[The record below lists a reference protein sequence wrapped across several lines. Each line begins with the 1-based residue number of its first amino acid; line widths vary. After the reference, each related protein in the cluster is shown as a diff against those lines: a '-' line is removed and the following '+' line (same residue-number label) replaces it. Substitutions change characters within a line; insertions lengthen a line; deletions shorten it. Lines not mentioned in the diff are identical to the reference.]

1 MTDPQF
7 DVIVIGGGCTGAGMA
22 RDCAMRGLKT
32 LLIER
37 GDICSETTGT
47 CAGMISGGA
56 KYLLEP
62 KMVAMCA
69 KESLII
75 WKIARNIMFR
85 IPIIWC
91 MTDRKM
97 RKLGPLMAK
106 AYSDYSKYREGGKIH
121 VISKEQVLKM
131 EPKISHPKLM
141 GGIFFEELLVDPWRL
156 TLHNVIS
163 AHQHGAE
170 IRTYSEVIDLLRK
183 GDTIEGVVIRDR
195 HTKRV
200 EEITSRFVVNG
211 TGPWVPKICR
221 MAGIDYELRLNK
233 GAHIIFDRRVTNM
246 AIVCKAFEGRNCY
259 MFPHENTTLLGVSA
273 IDVFGEVDDIKPEYS
288 DVEYLL
294 HSIESVI
301 PSIRK
306 HRVIRSFVGVRPML
320 YKFGVEEGAVTRGYK
335 VIDHEKKHNVKGFIT
350 IAGGKLVIYRKMAEK
365 ATDLICKKLGIEA
378 PCSTHLEL
386 LPGATGEVNVDRF
399 AEEYKMDYHV
409 VKRLAIRH
417 GPGVEKIF
425 QIIKGDPSTRSS
437 KCTCE
442 SGTEAE
448 VSYCIQSEWAC
459 HLNDLRRRLRIG
471 SGPCQGTACT
481 ARTISTLAKERE
493 MDANEATIELLDF
506 LQERWKG
513 IWPALRGPQLSEM
526 ELKNAIYGCVA
537 NLNHPAIEKGTERDF
552 KT

>member
-1 MTDPQF
+1 MSNPQF

-22 RDCAMRGLKT
+22 RDCAMRGLRT

-47 CAGMISGGA
+47 CAGMISGGV

-69 KESLII
+69 RESLTI
-75 WKIARNIMFR
+75 WHIAKNIMFR
-85 IPIIWC
+85 TPILWLI
-91 MTDRKM
+91 TDRRMKKM
-97 RKLGPLMAK
+97 ARGMVL
-106 AYSDYSKYREGGKIH
+106 AYSDYLSMREGGKIYH
-121 VISKEQVLKM
+121 VSKEQVEEM
-131 EPKISHPKLM
+131 EPRISHPKLS
-141 GGIFFEELLVDPWRL
+141 GAVYFEELFVDPWRL

-163 AHQHGAE
+163 AHQYGATV
-170 IRTYSEVIDLLRK
+170 RTYSEVIDLLK
-183 GDTIEGVVIRDR
+183 DGDTITGVVIRDR
-195 HTKRV
+195 HSKRV
-200 EEITSRFVVNG
+200 EEITARFVVNG
-211 TGPWVPKICR
+211 VGPWVPKICR

-233 GAHIIFDRRVTNM
+233 GAHIIFDRRVTNIG
-246 AIVCKAFEGRNCY
+246 IVCKAFEGRNCY
-259 MFPHENTTLLGVSA
+259 MFPHENTTILGVTA
-273 IDVFGEVDDIKPEYS
+273 IDVFGEVDQIKPEYS

-294 HSIESVI
+294 HSIESVM

-320 YKFGVEEGAVTRGYK
+320 YKYGVEEGEVTRNFK
-335 VIDHEKKHNVKGFIT
+335 VVDHEKKNGIKGFIT
-350 IAGGKLVIYRKMAEK
+350 IAGGKLVIYRQMAQK
-365 ATDLICKKLGIEA
+365 ATDLICKRLGIEA
-378 PCSTHLEL
+378 ECRTHLEP
-386 LPGATGEVNVDRF
+386 LPGAVGEVDVDRF
-399 AEEYKMDYHV
+399 AEQYKMDHHV
-409 VKRLAIRH
+409 VKRLIIRH

-425 QIIKGDPSTRSS
+425 SIIKNEPSMRSS

-448 VSYCIQSEWAC
+448 IKYCIQNEWAC
-459 HLNDLRRRLRIG
+459 HLNDLRRRLRLG

-481 ARTISTLAKERE
+481 ARGITTLVNERE
-493 MDANEATIELLDF
+493 MDPNEANIEILDF

-513 IWPALRGPQLSEM
+513 IWPALRGSQVREM

-537 NLNHPAIEKGTERDF
+537 NFNHPAIKKGTRRDY